1 MDSNT
6 RSRSDNLRDLSKA
19 ELHCHLDGSLPLPT
33 LRALLGR
40 ADLTPDQVEAPPRCK
55 DLAQYLEKFDWPLQ
69 ALQTEAHLSRGAHDL
84 LYAMAGDGVQY
95 AEVRFAPLLHTTQG
109 LRCEEVVESVLAGIR
124 SAQSEGCATKAQL
137 ILCAMRHHT
146 PQQNEVVLQTALTF
160 RGSGVCAIDL
170 AGDEAAYPLYAHA
183 ALFRAAHKENLP
195 FTIHA
200 GECGSVDNV
209 RCAVELGAAR
219 LGHGIALM
227 QDAALM
233 KEVAR
238 RGIGVEMCPTSNL
251 QTAAISDWASYPLMQ
266 FLRAGIKVCVNTDN
280 RTVSATTLTQE
291 LELVQRTWT
300 QEHVIEILTQN
311 AFDLAFA

>member
-6 RSRSDNLRDLSKA
+6 RSRRDNLRDLSKA
-19 ELHCHLDGSLPLPT
+19 ELHCHWTALCRCHAA
-33 LRALLGR
+33 RATWP

-95 AEVRFAPLLHTTQG
+95 AEIRFAPLLHTTQG

-124 SAQSEGCATKAQL
+124 SAQSEGCATRRSLFYA
-137 ILCAMRHHT
+137 LCVTIRRSKMKSFCKRLLLFAAAAYAPSIWPAMRRRI
-146 PQQNEVVLQTALTF
+146 PCN
-160 RGSGVCAIDL
+160 
-170 AGDEAAYPLYAHA
+170 AHA

-209 RCAVELGAAR
+209 RCAVKLA
-219 LGHGIALM
+219 
-227 QDAALM
+227 
-233 KEVAR
+233 
-238 RGIGVEMCPTSNL
+238 P
-251 QTAAISDWASYPLMQ
+251 
-266 FLRAGIKVCVNTDN
+266 RA
-280 RTVSATTLTQE
+280 
-291 LELVQRTWT
+291 
-300 QEHVIEILTQN
+300 
-311 AFDLAFA
+311 

>member
-6 RSRSDNLRDLSKA
+6 RSRRDNLRDLSKA

-40 ADLTPDQVEAPPRCK
+40 ADLTPIRWRRRPDAKTWRSIWKNSIGRCRPYKPRRIS
-55 DLAQYLEKFDWPLQ
+55 AG
-69 ALQTEAHLSRGAHDL
+69 ALTIW

-95 AEVRFAPLLHTTQG
+95 AEIRFAPLLHTTQG

-209 RCAVELGAAR
+209 RCAVKLGAAR

-227 QDAALM
+227 RM
-233 KEVAR
+233 R
-238 RGIGVEMCPTSNL
+238 P
-251 QTAAISDWASYPLMQ
+251 
-266 FLRAGIKVCVNTDN
+266 
-280 RTVSATTLTQE
+280 
-291 LELVQRTWT
+291 
-300 QEHVIEILTQN
+300 
-311 AFDLAFA
+311 